1 MPRRARRRL
10 PLRARLTATSTALFA
25 IGTSVV
31 LAVAYG
37 ILDRHLG
44 RTLPSDLAGPILSD
58 AALQLALTL
67 VGITLLA
74 GAAGWWA
81 AGRALRPLKRV
92 TATARRVSDEQLDER
107 LALDGPRDEVREL
120 ADTFDAMLDRLAAGI
135 DRQRRFVANAGHEL
149 RTPLTALRADI
160 EVTLA
165 DPEADVAT
173 LRRMGEQAL
182 GDVDELEGL
191 LESLLAL
198 ARAQRAPLQ
207 RRTVALDALVRAAL
221 DDLPDD
227 APAVELD
234 GAPASVVGDPAL
246 LGRVVANLL
255 DNACR
260 YNRPG
265 GWVRIATERSP
276 GPAPAGGAA
285 VLRVVNTGPR
295 VDPDDLERLTAPF
308 ERLGRHG
315 DGRNH
320 GLGLSIVAAVV
331 RAHGGDLTLGARPEG
346 GLEVAVRLPADGADA
361 PSYAQLTAQG
371 VASSP

>member
-44 RTLPSDLAGPILSD
+44 RTLPSDLAAPILSD

-149 RTPLTALRADI
+149 RTPLTALRTDI

-165 DPEADVAT
+165 DPDADVAA

-191 LESLLAL
+191 LASLLAL

-207 RRTVALDALVRAAL
+207 RRPVTLDGLVRTAL
-221 DDLPDD
+221 ADLPDD
-227 APAVELD
+227 APAVELEA
-234 GAPASVVGDPAL
+234 APAPVVGDPAL
-246 LGRVVANLL
+246 LARVVANLL

-265 GWVRIATERSP
+265 GWVRVATERAAGRGP
-276 GPAPAGGAA
+276 GAGTA
-285 VLRVVNTGPR
+285 VLRVANTGPR

-320 GLGLSIVAAVV
+320 GLGLSIVAAIV
-331 RAHGGDLTLGARPEG
+331 RAHGGDLTLAARPEG
-346 GLEVAVRLPADGADA
+346 GLEVTVRLPGDDADA

-371 VASSP
+371 VASST